1 MSDDSREVID
11 VIAMNWCLNK
21 QKSAVTKHT
30 NCSIKSLSYVTVSS
44 YSINNPFTDLI
55 TLQFVSNSLPVEA

>member
-1 MSDDSREVID
+1 MYTEVTKLQMSDDSREVTD

-30 NCSIKSLSYVTVSS
+30 NCSMK
-44 YSINNPFTDLI
+44 
-55 TLQFVSNSLPVEA
+55 